1 MRLLLIAVGRL
12 KSGPLKA
19 LEQHYAQRLVPP
31 PTIREVEERRPLP
44 AAERKEREA
53 ALLLDALPK
62 GATAVALDAG
72 GKTLTSED
80 FARRL
85 AGWRQVGVGDLA
97 FLIGGADGL
106 AAAVRQ
112 RADFTLSL
120 GPMIWPHLLVR
131 GMLLEQ
137 LYRAQQISAGHPYH
151 RA

>member
-19 LEQHYAQRLVPP
+19 LGQHYAQRLVPP
-31 PTIREVEERRPLP
+31 PAIREVEERRPLP

-62 GATAVALDAG
+62 GATAVALDAS

-85 AGWRQVGVGDLA
+85 AGWRQASVGDLA
-97 FLIGGADGL
+97 RRPI
-106 AAAVRQ
+106 AAERMITWFSGSLSTCATWRRSSCSHCPAVS
-112 RADFTLSL
+112 TTT
-120 GPMIWPHLLVR
+120 WPC
-131 GMLLEQ
+131 
-137 LYRAQQISAGHPYH
+137 SST
-151 RA
+151 